1 MNETGIPILIVED
14 EPEIRKYLSLSLESN
29 GYRPI
34 LTSSGH
40 EGMQQAASAH
50 PELVILDLGLPD
62 MDGLEFIRRLRE
74 WSALPVIVLSARGQE
89 RDKITAL
96 ELGADDY
103 LTKPF
108 GLGEL
113 LARIKVALRHA
124 NRLKDTGDAVYEL
137 DGLRFDLASRR
148 VTLDGEE
155 VRLTPIEY
163 KLLSVLVRHAGKVLT
178 HSQLLRE
185 VWGKHSTENNNY
197 LRIHTQ
203 HLREKLGDNALSPRF
218 IITEPGIGY
227 RFKEH

>member
-14 EPEIRKYLSLSLESN
+14 EPEIRKYLSFSLESN
-29 GYRPI
+29 GFRPI
-34 LTSSGH
+34 LTSTGR
-40 EGMQQAASAH
+40 EGLQQVVAAR
-50 PELVILDLGLPD
+50 PELIILDLGLPD
-62 MDGLEFIRRLRE
+62 MDGLELIRHLRE

-89 RDKITAL
+89 RDKVTAL

-124 NRLKDTGDAVYEL
+124 NRLKDTGAAVYEM
-137 DGLRFDLASRR
+137 DGLKLDLSSRL

-155 VRLTPIEY
+155 VHLTPIEY
-163 KLLSVLVRHAGKVLT
+163 KLLSMLVRHAGKVLT

-185 VWGKHSTENNNY
+185 VWGKHSTENNSY

-203 HLREKLGDNALSPRF
+203 HLREKLGDNALNPRF

-227 RFKEH
+227 RFKSL